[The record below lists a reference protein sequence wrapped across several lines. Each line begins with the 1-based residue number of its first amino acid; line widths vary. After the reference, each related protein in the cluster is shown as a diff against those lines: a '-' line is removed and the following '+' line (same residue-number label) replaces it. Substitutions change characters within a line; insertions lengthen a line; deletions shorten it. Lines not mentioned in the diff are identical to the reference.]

1 MPRVD
6 DVGAVLGE
14 RHATHGDFS
23 ENARVSQAIKQVF
36 RATRNWPSLTDTQ
49 REALEMIAL
58 KLSRFLTGDA
68 GNADHLV
75 DLVGYATLII
85 KENERR

>member
-1 MPRVD
+1 MSARCSASAMPHTV
-6 DVGAVLGE
+6 
-14 RHATHGDFS
+14 TFPS
-23 ENARVSQAIKQVF
+23 VSQAIKQVF

-68 GNADHLV
+68 GHADHLV